1 MALQKCSTPGC
12 GSVWIGGL
20 SLGTG
25 KCPMCLYKQKK
36 AQLQFEAFKQAASV
50 PLAPTAELTPMT
62 AYMLEYDAEFAPPP
76 RDEALKAIGRA
87 FDDAVDLAY
96 LG

>member
-50 PLAPTAELTPMT
+50 PLAPTT
-62 AYMLEYDAEFAPPP
+62 AALLDYDFEFAPPP